1 MPLIPD
7 DIAHKEFFRAPDGYD
22 RAEVRAYLE
31 MVAADQRDLLERVRS
46 LEGKTDGMGDVGA
59 EIATVLQQA
68 RELADRMTQEAQQK
82 ALELRDRAEK
92 EAGLLRSATGEAAEK
107 LRQEAEDYAY
117 EVRNAAERA
126 AREQQLHAADRVGRL
141 LAGESSVRER
151 LYSLEITLQGM
162 RGELKEAA
170 EAVLPEV
177 SSVPPPLPPSPPTF
191 EPSAQVR
198 TEEPPSVIDL
208 RENRVRTGNGTPGQ

>member
-1 MPLIPD
+1 MPLTPN
-7 DIAHKEFFRAPDGYD
+7 DIAQKEFFRAPDGYD
-22 RAEVRAYLE
+22 RDEVRAYLA
-31 MVAADQRDLLERVRS
+31 MIAADQRALVERIEALEAR
-46 LEGKTDGMGDVGA
+46 TDGTADVGA
-59 EIATVLQQA
+59 EVATVLQQA
-68 RELADRMTQEAQQK
+68 RELADRMTSEAHHK
-82 ALELRDRAEK
+82 AVELRDRAEE
-92 EAGLLRSATGEAAEK
+92 EARLLRSATGEAAEK

-126 AREQQLHAADRVGRL
+126 AREQQMHAADRVGRL

-177 SSVPPPLPPSPPTF
+177 SNVPPPLPPTF

-198 TEEPPSVIDL
+198 TEERPPVIDL
-208 RENRVRTGNGTPGQ
+208 REDRVGTGNGAPPR

>member
-1 MPLIPD
+1 MPLTPE
-7 DIAHKEFFRAPDGYD
+7 DIAGKDFFRAPDGYD

-31 MVAADQRDLLERVRS
+31 MVAADQRALLERLES
-46 LEGKTDGMGDVGA
+46 LSGSAGAVDEVGSEVAAVLHQARQLADGM
-59 EIATVLQQA
+59 T
-68 RELADRMTQEAQQK
+68 QK
-82 ALELRDRAEK
+82 AHQKAIELREQAEE
-92 EAGLLRSATGEAAEK
+92 EAGLLRSATGDAAEK

-126 AREQQLHAADRVGRL
+126 AREQQLLAADRVGRL

-151 LYSLEITLQGM
+151 LYALEITLQGM

-170 EAVLPEV
+170 ETVLPEL
-177 SSVPPPLPPSPPTF
+177 STVPPPLPPTF
-191 EPSAQVR
+191 EPSADVQ

-208 RENRVRTGNGTPGQ
+208 RDDHAVRSSNVSPGS

>member
-1 MPLIPD
+1 MPLRPD
-7 DIAHKEFFRAPDGYD
+7 DIVHKEFFRAPDGYD

-31 MVAADQRDLLERVRS
+31 MIAADQRALLERLES
-46 LEGKTDGMGDVGA
+46 LEGKGDGTVDVGA
-59 EIATVLQQA
+59 EIAVVLQQA
-68 RELADRMTQEAQQK
+68 RELADRMTREAHHKAVALRESAEEEAQG
-82 ALELRDRAEK
+82 LRA
-92 EAGLLRSATGEAAEK
+92 ATGEAAEK

-117 EVRNAAERA
+117 EVRTVAERA
-126 AREQQLHAADRVGRL
+126 AREQQLHAAERVGRL

-151 LYSLEITLQGM
+151 LYALEITLQGM

-177 SSVPPPLPPSPPTF
+177 SNVPPPLPPTF

-198 TEEPPSVIDL
+198 TEERPAVIDL
-208 RENRVRTGNGTPGQ
+208 REDRVSSANGGPAQ

>member
-1 MPLIPD
+1 MPLSPG
-7 DIAHKEFFRAPDGYD
+7 DIANKDFFSAPDGYD
-22 RAEVRAYLE
+22 RAEVRAYLQ
-31 MVAADQRDLLERVRS
+31 MVAADQRALLER
-46 LEGKTDGMGDVGA
+46 LEALPATSEALGEVGSEVA
-59 EIATVLQQA
+59 VVLQQA
-68 RELADRMTQEAQQK
+68 RALADRMTQEAHEK
-82 ALELRDRAEK
+82 AVELRERAE
-92 EAGLLRSATGEAAEK
+92 EESRGLRSATSEATERF
-107 LRQEAEDYAY
+107 RQEAEDYAY

-177 SSVPPPLPPSPPTF
+177 AKVPPPLPPTF
-191 EPSAQVR
+191 EPSTKVQ
-198 TEEPPSVIDL
+198 TEEPPVIDL
-208 RENRVRTGNGTPGQ
+208 REGQVSSANGSPQQ